1 MPVFS
6 CEQVAKAAQKDA
18 KTIRIWCARGFVP
31 GARRKRGGKG
41 RHWRIE
47 GKNAATIAGHSLRAA
62 RSVGHSRN
70 RKRTGSGK
78 IVPAEMLRRVA
89 RLKKRLRAQRDPQKV
104 LLSWVLERGEFLDHG
119 ETTHEIFM
127 RANPAELLAS
137 ALANGIIEEGATKD
151 AARILGARFGWSRA
165 TFYRKFGNLLPMA
178 KRIAASYDNQP
189 TPSVS
194 REWNAE
200 KNNGAGGYE
209 PTGFALDES
218 ILSKE
223 QIRYFNSMAAN
234 G

>member
-47 GKNAATIAGHSLRAA
+47 GKNAATIAGLSLRAA
-62 RSVGHSRN
+62 RSAGHSRN

-78 IVPAEMLRRVA
+78 IVPAEMLRRVERMKA
-89 RLKKRLRAQRDPQKV
+89 RRHARRDPEKV
-104 LLSWVLERGEFLDHG
+104 LMFWMAAREESFDEGELTYEVLMRG
-119 ETTHEIFM
+119 
-127 RANPAELLAS
+127 NPAELLAS

-151 AARILGARFGWSRA
+151 AASILGARFGWSRA

-194 REWNAE
+194 RQWNAQ
-200 KNNGAGGYE
+200 KDNGAGEYE
-209 PTGFALDES
+209 PTNFALDES